1 MSLGIRSAM
10 MKSLDCP
17 LDCGREDGLTAGED
31 ANNSAQFDELLLIP
45 GGRNV
50 RVFFNVL
57 LSRTR
62 HFRVVRSAASGA
74 ASNLG

>member
-1 MSLGIRSAM
+1 M

-17 LDCGREDGLTAGED
+17 LDCGRENGLTAGED

-45 GGRNV
+45 RGRNV

-62 HFRVVRSAASGA
+62 HSGLSGPPIPA
-74 ASNLG
+74 WRQISDELAC